1 MSIGKL
7 NGLCER
13 RRGKRHVWPRDIV
26 GMYVVLLTELRW
38 RRSSTG
44 WVVGFPFGVGAG
56 FCSQACEDRVSVTY
70 ESAHPPRSFY
80 CTNTLG
86 WNNLSSLLVL
96 AL

>member
-1 MSIGKL
+1 
-7 NGLCER
+7 
-13 RRGKRHVWPRDIV
+13 
-26 GMYVVLLTELRW
+26 
-38 RRSSTG
+38 
-44 WVVGFPFGVGAG
+44 VGAG